1 MIRNTW
7 HGAMRSVMCQSG
19 KRGHMHN
26 IARGGITALLLC
38 GWQMPAFAKE
48 AVSSLDGVF
57 VYQEVVGG
65 PYVDEWFVS
74 GDLNRLNNIH
84 VHREGKSGSF
94 EATIE
99 VDCQSSTIAVQ
110 GTGLLYTSIVL
121 TNAETGEYFSRELK
135 QALVKKLCTR

>member
-1 MIRNTW
+1 
-7 HGAMRSVMCQSG
+7 
-19 KRGHMHN
+19 MHN

-48 AVSSLDGVF
+48 AASCLDGVF